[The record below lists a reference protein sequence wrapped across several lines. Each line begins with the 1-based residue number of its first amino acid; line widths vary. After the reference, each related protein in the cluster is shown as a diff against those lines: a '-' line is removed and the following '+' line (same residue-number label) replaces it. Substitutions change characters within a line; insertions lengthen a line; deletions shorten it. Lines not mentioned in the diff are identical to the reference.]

1 MCVCCTQD
9 LLQEE
14 LHEDDLESVK
24 RSAQGLGVEVC
35 GWKPVPPSSMY
46 QSGKRHASPLM
57 QAVQHQRDV
66 VALSHHHTLTDSTS
80 YRGGNTMSVTALQ

>member
-1 MCVCCTQD
+1 MLRKGLGSDGVQLLCASRMCVCCTQD

-46 QSGKRHASPLM
+46 QSANG
-57 QAVQHQRDV
+57 
-66 VALSHHHTLTDSTS
+66 TLV
-80 YRGGNTMSVTALQ
+80 R